1 MAEHEETYDKE
12 AVRARIAMPQLCA
25 QLGIELAQSG
35 HRWLC
40 CCPFHAERT
49 ASFTVTC
56 EDKKGWHFH
65 CFGCA
70 AHGDVFDLWMRR
82 QGGEFK
88 DALKALA
95 GIAGLGSMPSGWKP
109 ARPPKKKSEPIVK
122 PVKVGTWPRL
132 RRLSDAT
139 CEELARLRGLSID
152 GIMAAREAGMV
163 WGGVFGM
170 SERYWG
176 ESGSCMVYGDR
187 MEHEEK
193 MGKLR
198 IGPERCWVVYDGAKM
213 GVQVRRLNGEKWV
226 RHDKG
231 EYKGH
236 TLGTSKWPLGVNLIG
251 DRRRVALVEGGPDI
265 LACYHFLDIA
275 GRLKDIAVV
284 GVLGAGVRLHP
295 EALPYFAHRRV
306 RIFAHDD
313 KTNPINGQQ
322 AGYEA
327 AVRWMNQLTAVGAEV
342 DVYDFID
349 LRRGRPYPGEKD
361 FPAEGIKVGDL
372 NDAALGDEECLRC
385 LIEGDSMNAPAMEF
399 HPTIDTDG

>member
-1 MAEHEETYDKE
+1 MGRRIVAEHEGHFDKE
-12 AVRARIAMPQLCA
+12 SVRARIEMPKLCA
-25 QLGIELAQSG
+25 QLGIELQQSG
-35 HRWLC
+35 HRWTC

-49 ASFTVTC
+49 PSFAVTF

-95 GIAGLGSMPSGWKP
+95 GIAGMGPMPSGWKP
-109 ARPPKKKSEPIVK
+109 AKRTAKKEAMVEK
-122 PVKVGTWPRL
+122 PAKVIRFPRL

-139 CEELARLRGLSID
+139 CEELAKLRGLSSD
-152 GIMAAREAGMV
+152 GVMAARAAGMV

-176 ESGSCMVYGDR
+176 ESGSCMVYEER
-187 MEHEEK
+187 LEHEER
-193 MGKLR
+193 MGRLR
-198 IGPERCWVVYDGAKM
+198 IGPERCWAVYDGAKM

-226 RHDKG
+226 RHDKK

-236 TLGTSKWPLGVNLIG
+236 TLGTSKWPLGVRLIG

-265 LACYHFLDIA
+265 LAAYHFLDIA
-275 GRLKDIAVV
+275 GGLKDVAVV

-295 EALPYFAHRRV
+295 EALPCFAHKRV

-313 KTNPINGQQ
+313 KTNPVNGQQ

-342 DVYDFID
+342 DVYDFIG
-349 LRRGRPYPGEKD
+349 LQRRDGT
-361 FPAEGIKVGDL
+361 KVGDL
-372 NDAALGDEECLRC
+372 NDAAAGDDECLRC
-385 LIEGDSMNAPAMEF
+385 LIEGDSENAPAMEF
-399 HPTIDTDG
+399 HPSIDTDGR